1 MPARPDAFLGLEIAG
16 ATHTARR
23 KLGTECEWGRKLGT
37 ECEWR
42 ENQLRQLG
50 DKHSSG
56 DAHVGGAGNALFSA
70 RTGASLIL
78 SGYVY
83 RRVVRILAH
92 GESEFSSGDGCV

>member
-16 ATHTARR
+16 ATHTAR
-23 KLGTECEWGRKLGT
+23 RKLGT